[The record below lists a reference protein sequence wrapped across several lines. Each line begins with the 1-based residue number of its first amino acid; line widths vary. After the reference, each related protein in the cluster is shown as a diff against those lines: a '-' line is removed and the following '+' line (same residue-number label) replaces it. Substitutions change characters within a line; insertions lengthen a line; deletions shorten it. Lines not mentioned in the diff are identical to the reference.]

1 MSTNLALNDEL
12 VESAKT
18 LGQHRSKKD
27 AVNTA
32 LEEYVRRLNQQAII
46 KSFGTVEYAAGYS
59 HKQQRRKK

>member
-1 MSTNLALNDEL
+1 VSTNLALNDEL

-46 KSFGTVEYAAGYS
+46 KSFGTVEYAPGYS
-59 HKQQRRKK
+59 YKQQRRKK